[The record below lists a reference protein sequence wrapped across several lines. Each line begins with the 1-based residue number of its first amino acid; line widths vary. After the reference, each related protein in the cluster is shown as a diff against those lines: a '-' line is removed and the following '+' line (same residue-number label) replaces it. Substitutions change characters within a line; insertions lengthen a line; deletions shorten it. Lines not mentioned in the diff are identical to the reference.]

1 MISLSKEPVDFLFAF
16 SILPNM
22 QSASPKIIV
31 ICGPT
36 ASGKSDVAI
45 RLAKKFSGEVISA
58 DSRQIF
64 KGMDIGTGKISRDSK
79 VELLNYQ
86 SSTLGKA
93 AYFSNSI
100 PHYLIDVANPMEDF
114 NVSHFKKAATVAIE
128 DILSR
133 GKLPIICGGTG
144 FWIDALVNN
153 IDFPEVE
160 PDPEL
165 RSMLR
170 SKSTQELFA
179 MLSKLDPER
188 AKTIDK
194 NNPVRLIRA
203 IEIAKK
209 LGKVPPLCRHP
220 ELVSGSSGTLKQAQT
235 LKQVQGDITYEF
247 LQIGIDVPREVLNEK
262 IKKRLDDRFHEGMVA
277 EVENLHNPPAGGGVS
292 WEWME
297 KIGLEYR
304 WLARYLQGQFSMEDM
319 REKLYF
325 DIIHYAKRQMTWLK
339 RDKNIIWLSNYEDI
353 EKYAKDFL
361 KAERP

>member
-1 MISLSKEPVDFLFAF
+1 
-16 SILPNM
+16 
-22 QSASPKIIV
+22 
-31 ICGPT
+31 
-36 ASGKSDVAI
+36 
-45 RLAKKFSGEVISA
+45 
-58 DSRQIF
+58 
-64 KGMDIGTGKISRDSK
+64 
-79 VELLNYQ
+79 
-86 SSTLGKA
+86 
-93 AYFSNSI
+93 
-100 PHYLIDVANPMEDF
+100 MEDF

-203 IEIAKK
+203 IEISTA
-209 LGKVPPLCRHP
+209 LGAVPKPR
-220 ELVSGSSGTLKQAQT
+220 
-235 LKQVQGDITYEF
+235 TYHLEPSYSF

-277 EVENLHNPPAGGGVS
+277 EIENLHNPPAGGGVS

>member
-45 RLAKKFSGEVISA
+45 RLAKKFNGEVISA
-58 DSRQIF
+58 DSRQIYR
-64 KGMDIGTGKISRDSK
+64 GMSIGTGKVPGFLDVIPSEATTPQSVGVKSRDLERLQKITFISD
-79 VELLNYQ
+79 N
-86 SSTLGKA
+86 
-93 AYFSNSI
+93 I
-100 PHYLIDVANPMEDF
+100 PHHLIDIIDPMEDF
-114 NVSHFKKAATVAIE
+114 NVSHFKKAATVAIK

-153 IDFPEVE
+153 IEFPKVE
-160 PDPEL
+160 PDQEL
-165 RSMLR
+165 RNILR
-170 SKSTQELFA
+170 NKSAEELFA
-179 MLSKLDPER
+179 MLSELDPER

-203 IEIAKK
+203 IEITTA
-209 LGKVPPLCRHP
+209 LGAVPKPRTHSLEP
-220 ELVSGSSGTLKQAQT
+220 SYS
-235 LKQVQGDITYEF
+235 F
-247 LQIGIDVPREVLNEK
+247 LQIGIDVPREILNEK
-262 IKKRLDDRFHEGMVA
+262 IKKRLDERFKQGMIA
-277 EVENLHNPPAGGGVS
+277 EVENLHKNKVS

-304 WLARYLQGQFSMEDM
+304 WVSRYLQGQIGTEEM

-325 DIIHYAKRQMTWLK
+325 DIIHYAKRQITWLK
-339 RDKNIIWLSNYEDI
+339 KNKEIIWLSGYVDI
-353 EKYAKDFL
+353 EKATKNFL
-361 KAERP
+361 EN